1 MYVPMFS
8 PYLSILGREIGRK
21 HRNVHVSQM
30 SKAAKRQKD
39 ASKRKLEE
47 DIKRRVHA
55 LREEFEQRDERRR
68 IAADEQ
74 SVGISNSKV

>member
-1 MYVPMFS
+1 
-8 PYLSILGREIGRK
+8 
-21 HRNVHVSQM
+21 M

>member
-1 MYVPMFS
+1 
-8 PYLSILGREIGRK
+8 
-21 HRNVHVSQM
+21 M

-39 ASKRKLEE
+39 ASKGKLEE